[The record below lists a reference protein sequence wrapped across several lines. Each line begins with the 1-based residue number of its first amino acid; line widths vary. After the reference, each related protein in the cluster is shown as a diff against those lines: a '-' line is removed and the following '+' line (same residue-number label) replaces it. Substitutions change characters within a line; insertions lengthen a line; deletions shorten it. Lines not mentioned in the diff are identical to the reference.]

1 MPLSQQLLLQ
11 AKTFRREIY
20 SQMKYE
26 NLYKLNLLEAMDQ
39 LSIKQQEYNQVR
51 TALLKKKEK
60 LFSEGKM
67 DKWGL

>member
-1 MPLSQQLLLQ
+1 
-11 AKTFRREIY
+11 
-20 SQMKYE
+20 MKYE
-26 NLYKLNLLEAMDQ
+26 NLYKLNLLEGMDQ

-51 TALLKKKEK
+51 AALLKKKEK